1 MSKEISELVFVDG
14 IKYAK
19 DHEWAKQ
26 EGDKVIIGISDYA
39 QDQLGEVVFVEM
51 PEIGSEFETGDEFG
65 TVESTKAVSELYLP
79 LGGRVAE
86 INKELEDDPE
96 LVNKSPYE
104 KGWIIKIEPKDLGEL
119 DQLMDKDAY
128 LNMLKG

>member
-1 MSKEISELVFVDG
+1 MSKDIGELILIDG

-26 EGDKVIIGISDYA
+26 EGDKIVIGISDYA
-39 QDQLGEVVFVEM
+39 QDQLGDIVFVEV
-51 PEIGSEFETGDEFG
+51 PEIDSEFEKGDEFG
-65 TVESTKAVSELYLP
+65 TVESTKAVSEIYMP
-79 LGGRVAE
+79 VGGRVSAVNE
-86 INKELEDDPE
+86 ALEDDPE

-104 KGWIIKIEPKDLGEL
+104 DGWIIMIEPKDLGEL
-119 DQLMDKDAY
+119 DELMDKDAY